1 MRVMMPNPKIL
12 SVGTANPQEKF
23 TQEEVY
29 RLCGYKSPKMKA
41 IFLNSEIESRYFYVD
56 KKSFKL
62 AESLDQLYDRYLKG
76 SLELSCQA
84 ARSSLDKISFS
95 TKKIDFIATV
105 SCTGYL
111 CPALSTRLIKSLNLN
126 KDIQQA
132 NILGM
137 GCGGALPGLQRVFD
151 HLRAYPEKIGLLVC
165 VEICSAAYYIDH
177 SLETVVGNAICG
189 DGAAAL
195 ILGNN
200 SEISGPQI
208 IDFESRIAP
217 EHIDKVGFDY
227 KEGHLKIIL
236 KKEIPDLAAPFV
248 EQALKKILKK
258 NKLQKRDVKYWILH
272 SGGRK
277 VLDHLSKKLNLKEE
291 NIKSSRFILKNFG
304 NMSSPTVL
312 FVLQEIMEKETPQKN
327 DYGIMIALGPGLSV
341 EACLLKW

>member
-1 MRVMMPNPKIL
+1 MPNSRIL
-12 SVGTANPQEKF
+12 SIGTANPQEKF

-29 RLCGYKSPKMKA
+29 RLCGYNSPKMRA
-41 IFLNSEIESRYFYVD
+41 IFMNSEIESRYFYVD
-56 KKSFKL
+56 KKNFKL
-62 AESLDQLYDRYLKG
+62 PESLDQLYARYLRG

-84 ARSSLDKISFS
+84 ARSSLEKISFS
-95 TKKIDFIATV
+95 TKKIDFIAAV

-111 CPALSTRLIKSLNLN
+111 CPGLSTRLVKSLNLN
-126 KDIQQA
+126 KNIQQA

-151 HLRAYPEKIGLLVC
+151 HLQAYPEKIGLLVC

-200 SEISGPQI
+200 SVISGPQI

-227 KEGHLKIIL
+227 KQGHLKIIL

-248 EQALKKILKK
+248 EQVLKEILKR
-258 NKLQKRDVKYWILH
+258 NKLQKNDVKYWILH

-277 VLDHLSKKLNLKEE
+277 VLDQLKEKLNLKEE

-312 FVLQEIMEKETPQKN
+312 FVLQEIMEKENPQKN